1 MKNQKPQDVVYEYIK
16 GQIAGKAMFP
26 GNRIIEDEIVK
37 ATGVSRTSI
46 RPALL
51 RLKYEGMVEMIPHR
65 GTFVAKPS
73 EADLRQVYRV
83 RRVLESGALEE
94 AIEKRTEKHLR
105 ALEKNMEAQ
114 EALSANYSRQ
124 AYVELNHQFHWIIV
138 EAAGNVYYEK
148 YLNEIYNRAGTF
160 LIFYDNSMENN
171 SMESHRK
178 IYEALRD
185 RDLQKGLEGIE
196 EDIEIAMVDLAKAD
210 LQI

>member
-1 MKNQKPQDVVYEYIK
+1 MEKQKPQDIVYEYIK
-16 GQIAGKAMFP
+16 GQIASKAMFP
-26 GNRIIEDEIVK
+26 GNRIIEDDIVK
-37 ATGVSRTSI
+37 ETGVSRTSI
-46 RPALL
+46 RPALM
-51 RLKYEGMVEMIPHR
+51 RLKYEGMVEMVPHR

-73 EADLRQVYRV
+73 EADLRQVYRM

-105 ALEKNMEAQ
+105 ALEENLKAQ
-114 EALSANYSRQ
+114 ELLSENYSRQ

-138 EAAGNVYYEK
+138 EATDNIYYEK

-160 LIFYDNSMENN
+160 LIFYDSSVENN
-171 SMESHRK
+171 SMTSHRK

-196 EDIEIAMVDLAKAD
+196 EDIEIALADLARAD
-210 LQI
+210 LRS